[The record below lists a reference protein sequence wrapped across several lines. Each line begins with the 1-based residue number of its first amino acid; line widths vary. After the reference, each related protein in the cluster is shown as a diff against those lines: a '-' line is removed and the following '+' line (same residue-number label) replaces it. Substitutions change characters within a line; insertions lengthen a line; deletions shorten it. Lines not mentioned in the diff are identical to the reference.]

1 MTPSAAHSEG
11 RCQVKDERS
20 GDVAL
25 TKQDIVAGLRAL
37 GVKPGQVIMA
47 HSALSSFGVIEGG
60 ADTVIDA
67 LIEAVGPEGTLLM
80 PAMAHDKVFDV
91 TASKSNVGLVT
102 ERFWRRESVTRS
114 IHPTHSAAGIGPR
127 VAELF
132 AGHVSQ
138 PTALGPESPW
148 GRMTRMND
156 AFILLLGCDQ
166 DRNTLL
172 HSAEEAVDA
181 PYLTPLEASYLDENR
196 EQRTITL
203 EQFPGPHRDFIGLDR
218 AFRARGVMQVGHI
231 GRAVCRMMHAP
242 GAFAVAVEELQRDP
256 AAVLCDNPHC
266 DDCVMQR
273 GRIRRARLAQ
283 EAFTLAARL
292 DDVAANLWQVP
303 SAAAFLNRLG
313 IRDIEIGE
321 EIAGMLVGMLA
332 ATPDAVANLRGEL
345 KTAELRVHVVAPPPM
360 LWQTLEA
367 GPTEAFR
374 AATLMARELG
384 ADTLKLTCWPPPPEV
399 NLAAVAK
406 ALESHAA
413 VAVEANLKLLIEN
426 DPHAAWSNKERCE
439 AILGGCASGNVRL
452 GFNPAEFARVGEH
465 PFLKTSYKGA
475 LKKHLAVLY
484 LADGCPPPEAP
495 HALPGRG
502 KGEVK
507 ELVSLLRCRSF
518 DGILCLRPG
527 ERGPYPWAT
536 LQEHW
541 EAFWRL
547 MDGM

>member
-1 MTPSAAHSEG
+1 M
-11 RCQVKDERS
+11 
-20 GDVAL
+20 AL
-25 TKQDIVAGLRAL
+25 TKQDIIAGLRAL
-37 GVKPGQVIMA
+37 GVKAGQVLMV
-47 HSALSSFGVIEGG
+47 HSALSAFGEVEGG

-67 LIEAVGPEGTLLM
+67 LIEAVGPEGTLMM
-80 PAMAHDKVFDV
+80 PAMANDKVFDV
-91 TASKSNVGLVT
+91 TASKSNVGIISD
-102 ERFWRRESVTRS
+102 RFWRREGVTRS

-148 GRMTRMND
+148 GRMAGMEN

-172 HSAEEAVDA
+172 HGAEEAVDA
-181 PYLTPLEASYLDENR
+181 PYLSPLEVSYLDENR
-196 EQRTITL
+196 EQQTITL
-203 EQFPGPHRDFIGLDR
+203 EKFPGPHRDFIGLDR
-218 AFRARGVMQVGHI
+218 AFRERGVMQIGRI
-231 GRAVCRMMHAP
+231 GRAACRMMDAA
-242 GAFAVAVEELQRDP
+242 GTLAVAVEELQRDP

-273 GRIRRARLAQ
+273 GRIRRAQLA
-283 EAFTLAARL
+283 EETFTLAARL

-303 SAAAFLNRLG
+303 AGVRFLYRLG
-313 IRDIEIGE
+313 IRDVEIGE
-321 EIAGMLVGMLA
+321 EIAGMLV
-332 ATPDAVANLRGEL
+332 ATPGAVTGLRKEL
-345 KTAELRVHVVAPPPM
+345 KDAQLRVHVVTPPAM

-374 AATLMARELG
+374 AATQMAQELG
-384 ADTLKLTCWPPPPEV
+384 ADHLKITCSPPPPGV
-399 NLAAVAK
+399 DLGAVAG
-406 ALESHAA
+406 ALESHA
-413 VAVEANLKLLIEN
+413 EAAAEAGLKLIIEN
-426 DPHAAWSNKERCE
+426 DSHAAWSNKERCE
-439 AILGGCASGNVRL
+439 AILGGCASGSVKL

-465 PFLKTSYKGA
+465 PFLRTYYKGA

-484 LADGCPPPEAP
+484 LADGCPQSEPPQAL
-495 HALPGRG
+495 HTLPGRG

-507 ELVSLLRCRSF
+507 ELVSILRCRSF

-527 ERGPYPWAT
+527 ERGAYPWAT

-541 EAFWRL
+541 EAFWR
-547 MDGM
+547 MMEGM